1 MKTVGL
7 YVKEKKLKIFI
18 FKRFDS
24 VCKHIATILVLKIS
38 IKRKTTLKNFSAY
51 KKKKLTPNVHI
62 FKVPAG
68 VQDILVVFPG
78 HSFLGKHPS
87 QLVSYMKFLCSIF
100 G

>member
-1 MKTVGL
+1 ML
-7 YVKEKKLKIFI
+7 
-18 FKRFDS
+18 
-24 VCKHIATILVLKIS
+24 TIQIS
-38 IKRKTTLKNFSAY
+38 IKRKTTVKNLSENLLKKN
-51 KKKKLTPNVHI
+51 LTPNVHI

-68 VQDILVVFPG
+68 VRHYILLVFPG

>member
-1 MKTVGL
+1 ML
-7 YVKEKKLKIFI
+7 
-18 FKRFDS
+18 
-24 VCKHIATILVLKIS
+24 TIQIS
-38 IKRKTTLKNFSAY
+38 IKRKTTVKNLSAY
-51 KKKKLTPNVHI
+51 KKKNPTPNVHI

-68 VQDILVVFPG
+68 VRHYILLVFPG

>member
-7 YVKEKKLKIFI
+7 YVKEIKLKIFI

-38 IKRKTTLKNFSAY
+38 IKRKTTLKNLSAY

-68 VQDILVVFPG
+68 VQDILLVFPG

>member
-38 IKRKTTLKNFSAY
+38 IKRKTTLKNLSAY
-51 KKKKLTPNVHI
+51 KKKK
-62 FKVPAG
+62 
-68 VQDILVVFPG
+68 
-78 HSFLGKHPS
+78 
-87 QLVSYMKFLCSIF
+87 
-100 G
+100 